1 MPMQA
6 TTTTPLFAAELTP
19 HRAIGTPGAWTLLG
33 LGGLFATL
41 AVLALVSPL
50 PLPVVAALMAV
61 VALSIGLSLFLSL
74 RRGKKRERITIWSDQ
89 IEWAATDAKGDK
101 LLRRFNPKTVRLVLD
116 RDADEKT
123 TTIHLRHG
131 KDDLEVGTFLSADDK
146 SSFAKALGTALR
158 KARLA

>member
-19 HRAIGTPGAWTLLG
+19 NRSLGSRGVWVVVGLCALFAALPTLIFLSLGAWPIVG
-33 LGGLFATL
+33 FM
-41 AVLALVSPL
+41 ALD
-50 PLPVVAALMAV
+50 VVAIA
-61 VALSIGLSLFLSL
+61 VALYVSL
-74 RRGKKRERITIWSDQ
+74 RRGKRREHVTVWADQ
-89 IEWAATDAKGDK
+89 LEWAAIDAKGGK
-101 LLRRFNPKTVRLVLD
+101 TLRRFNPKTVRLVLD

-123 TTIHLRHG
+123 VALRLRHG
-131 KDDLEVGTFLSADDK
+131 KDELEVGSFLNPDDK

>member
-19 HRAIGTPGAWTLLG
+19 HRAIGTPGAWTLLA
-33 LGGLFATL
+33 LGGLLMAL
-41 AVLALVSPL
+41 PVLALVSPL
-50 PLPVVAALMAV
+50 PWPVAATLMVITA
-61 VALSIGLSLFLSL
+61 AGIGVTLFLSL
-74 RRGKKRERITIWSDQ
+74 RPGKKRERITIWSDQ

-158 KARLA
+158 KARA

>member
-19 HRAIGTPGAWTLLG
+19 HRSLGARSGWVL
-33 LGGLFATL
+33 
-41 AVLALVSPL
+41 LALGATF
-50 PLPVVAALMAV
+50 AALP
-61 VALSIGLSLFLSL
+61 GLSLVSLPWPGIAVLMAMDSLAIGVTMLIAL
-74 RRGKKRERITIWSDQ
+74 RRGRKREHITVWSDQ
-89 IEWAATDAKGDK
+89 IEWTATDAKGEK
-101 LLRRFNPKTVRLVLD
+101 TLRRFNPRTVRLVLD

-131 KDDLEVGTFLSADDK
+131 KDDLEIGSFLNADDK

-158 KARLA
+158 KARSA